1 MILAAIGGVL
11 AVVFVLRGQYENAF
25 VAAAGGAVCWILN
38 YRMQLKAR
46 LASRN
51 EDEENEEIDEEVS
64 S

>member
-11 AVVFVLRGQYENAF
+11 AVVFVLRGEYENAF